1 MAAPVGAAIA
11 QTPEAS
17 NSLLNIV
24 DISAAYE
31 VLQSDSGKYFMVSNS
46 SGGAYEI
53 TLPVAANLEEGWHC
67 KFIVKEETPGH
78 AVTIAAGSAI
88 VDMVHK
94 DPGGNASNS
103 TAGTAKATI
112 VLHTECTQGDV
123 VNLFTDGTTYYAEAL
138 SGIDD
143 AIDHTAQA

>member
-1 MAAPVGAAIA
+1 MPAPVGAAIA

-17 NSLLNIV
+17 NALLNV
-24 DISAAYE
+24 VNISAAYT
-31 VLQSDSGKYFMVSNS
+31 VLQSDSGNVFML
-46 SGGAYEI
+46 SGGPYTV
-53 TLPVAANLEEGWHC
+53 TLPVAADLEQGWYC
-67 KFIVKEETPGH
+67 KFVVKEDTPSGDI
-78 AVTIAAGSAI
+78 TLQAASAI
-88 VDMVHK
+88 IDLVMK

-143 AIDHTAQA
+143 AIDHTAQ